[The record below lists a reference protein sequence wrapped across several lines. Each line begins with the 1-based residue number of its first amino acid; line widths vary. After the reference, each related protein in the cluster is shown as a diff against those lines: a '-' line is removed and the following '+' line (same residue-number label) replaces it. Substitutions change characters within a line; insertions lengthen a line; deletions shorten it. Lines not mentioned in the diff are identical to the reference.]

1 MKKVRG
7 YNFSRKFMGERAPQ
21 HVQNIVIQDF
31 CKKNNLIF
39 LMSVTEY
46 AMKNSYSILNGLINN
61 LNEVDGIILYSLF
74 QLPEQINQRNIILK
88 KIIKKNKM
96 VFFAVEGISI
106 KRIKDLKLIDDIW
119 KIKISTKR
127 NIDYD
132 EVFKMI
138 KQSKKYA

>member
-1 MKKVRG
+1 
-7 YNFSRKFMGERAPQ
+7 MGERAPQ

-138 KQSKKYA
+138 KQSKKYAW

>member
-1 MKKVRG
+1 
-7 YNFSRKFMGERAPQ
+7 MGERAPQ